1 VRWLT
6 VRQRPPPYHPSM
18 PNVLLILAGAVF
30 VLVVLLALTYRG
42 T

>member
-1 VRWLT
+1 
-6 VRQRPPPYHPSM
+6 M
-18 PNVLLILAGAVF
+18 PHMLLILAGAVF

>member
-1 VRWLT
+1 
-6 VRQRPPPYHPSM
+6 M
-18 PNVLLILAGAVF
+18 PHILLIIAAAVF

>member
-1 VRWLT
+1 
-6 VRQRPPPYHPSM
+6 M
-18 PNVLLILAGAVF
+18 PHILLILAGAVF